1 MLSLEE
7 YMYTKFLIICFYI
20 HIKQE
25 FLWFQ
30 PCQILQGQYSR
41 KKAAVF
47 FQSTELNT
55 LQKQGSENWVSS
67 TISRPEKKM

>member
-1 MLSLEE
+1 
-7 YMYTKFLIICFYI
+7 MYTKFLIICFYI

-55 LQKQGSENWVSS
+55 LKKQGSEN
-67 TISRPEKKM
+67 